1 MIIHQ
6 ADKCE
11 EGAGRLQSCLN
22 DQIENENGCQIKA
35 KGTENRSEWQSVEEG
50 GGGRLH
56 NKAGPMKLFTISAYI
71 SYKLSN

>member
-35 KGTENRSEWQSVEEG
+35 KGTETDLNDKVWRKG
-50 GGGRLH
+50 GGEI
-56 NKAGPMKLFTISAYI
+56 T
-71 SYKLSN
+71 